1 MFGWNPHVRV
11 VYRCVC
17 QGGGIEWEGRIGR
30 RLLEGNEEVKYFV
43 RLVMVFCFCVMLPVT
58 GSLWSGN
65 IHDTVASWFSDQG
78 SAEETY
84 GSISAWNTAVVTS
97 LEYLFC
103 GQNNDWCG
111 AAYALGRW
119 PKWCYRGNSGV
130 CSRTYGSHVGESGT
144 TASHHNA
151 LHTTP

>member
-1 MFGWNPHVRV
+1 
-11 VYRCVC
+11 
-17 QGGGIEWEGRIGR
+17 
-30 RLLEGNEEVKYFV
+30 V

-84 GSISAWNTAVVTS
+84 GPISAWNTAVVTS

-103 GQNNDWCG
+103 GYNSDYCG
-111 AAYALGRW
+111 TAYTLGRW
-119 PKWCYRGNSGV
+119 PKWW
-130 CSRTYGSHVGESGT
+130 
-144 TASHHNA
+144 
-151 LHTTP
+151 